1 MGSGRHACS
10 NLRLSGVHLL
20 RRCSPFGLA
29 RTDEVFFWEQ
39 THYVRLRWTCVKVF
53 VYIADTDGTPGLG
66 CQREGAE
73 SGSTHL
79 DARVRLGPV
88 PATAPVM
95 LARIKDVDENGP
107 PANQELFKWLDP
119 HRHRGH
125 RLCEYKVHHPRACR
139 GYAFQTD
146 RGLVIARIA
155 DKTKSD
161 QELSDTTRAV
171 KMLIDPFLEGGEI
184 YE

>member
-1 MGSGRHACS
+1 MAGTEGMR
-10 NLRLSGVHLL
+10 RL
-20 RRCSPFGLA
+20 C
-29 RTDEVFFWEQ
+29 
-39 THYVRLRWTCVKVF
+39 
-53 VYIADTDGTPGLG
+53 
-66 CQREGAE
+66 CQREGTE
-73 SGSTHL
+73 RGSTHL

-95 LARIKDVDENGP
+95 VARIKDVDENGP
-107 PANQELFKWLDP
+107 PANQELFKWLDA
-119 HRHRGH
+119 HKHRGH

-155 DKTKSD
+155 DKTESD

-171 KMLIDPFLEGGEI
+171 KMLIDAFLEGGEI